1 MWGYGGILACL
12 LNICRY
18 NAAAIPADVV
28 LVEDVIVLLVK
39 TVPKM
44 ASTLTLQLLLGAA
57 GMV

>member
-1 MWGYGGILACL
+1 MGLWR
-12 LNICRY
+12 NISLSIEHMQVY
-18 NAAAIPADVV
+18 VAAIPADVV